1 MRASFTVVALSCTM
15 AMACA
20 QPAPPEEAP
29 AASEPTGNLGQVMQ
43 GILFPNSNLIFDAQ
57 SADPGAPP
65 EEQSGSGASS
75 SYGGMYS
82 GWIGVEN
89 AGIALAEAADLI
101 MKPGRVCSNGTPVP
115 VESED
120 WIMFSE
126 GLRAAGRATLAAAQ
140 AKDQDQ
146 VIEITGN
153 VAEACA
159 LCHEVYRDAGPAG
172 SPERCVPA
180 PPL

>member
-1 MRASFTVVALSCTM
+1 MRGFFTVFALSCTM
-15 AMACA
+15 AMAWA
-20 QPAPPEEAP
+20 QSAPPEEAP

-57 SADPGAPP
+57 EADPGA
-65 EEQSGSGASS
+65 SGGI
-75 SYGGMYS
+75 YS

-126 GLRAAGRATLAAAQ
+126 GLRAVGRATLAAAQ

-153 VAEACA
+153 LAEACYV
-159 LCHEVYRDAGPAG
+159 CHEVYRDAGPAG

>member
-1 MRASFTVVALSCTM
+1 MRASFTVIALSCTM
-15 AMACA
+15 AMAFA
-20 QPAPPEEAP
+20 QSGPP
-29 AASEPTGNLGQVMQ
+29 AASEPTGSLQQVMQ
-43 GILFPNSNLIFDAQ
+43 GILFPNSNVIFDAQ
-57 SADPGAPP
+57 EADPGTD
-65 EEQSGSGASS
+65 
-75 SYGGMYS
+75 GGMYS

-89 AGIALAEAADLI
+89 AGVALAEAADLI

-120 WIMFSE
+120 WIMFVE

-153 VAEACA
+153 VAEACYV
-159 LCHEVYRDAGPAG
+159 CHEVYRDAGSAG

>member
-1 MRASFTVVALSCTM
+1 MRAAFTVFALSCTM
-15 AMACA
+15 AMAYA
-20 QPAPPEEAP
+20 QSAPPV
-29 AASEPTGNLGQVMQ
+29 ASEPTGPLQQGMQ
-43 GILFPNSNLIFDAQ
+43 GILFPNSNVIFDAQ
-57 SADPGAPP
+57 EADPGAA
-65 EEQSGSGASS
+65 E
-75 SYGGMYS
+75 GMYS

-101 MKPGRVCSNGTPVP
+101 MNQGRVCSNGTPVP

-120 WIMFSE
+120 WIRFAE

-153 VAEACA
+153 VAEACYV
-159 LCHEVYRDAGPAG
+159 CHEVYRDAGAAG
-172 SPERCVPA
+172 SPKRCVPA

>member
-1 MRASFTVVALSCTM
+1 MRASFTVIALFCTM
-15 AMACA
+15 AMAFA
-20 QPAPPEEAP
+20 QSAPP
-29 AASEPTGNLGQVMQ
+29 AASKPTGSLQQVMQ
-43 GILFPNSNLIFDAQ
+43 GILFPNSNVIFDAQ
-57 SADPGAPP
+57 EADPAAA
-65 EEQSGSGASS
+65 E
-75 SYGGMYS
+75 GMYS

-89 AGIALAEAADLI
+89 AGIALAEAVDLI

-120 WIMFSE
+120 WIMFAE

-153 VAEACA
+153 VAEACYV
-159 LCHEVYRDAGPAG
+159 CHEVYRDAGPAG

>member
-1 MRASFTVVALSCTM
+1 M
-15 AMACA
+15 AMAFA
-20 QPAPPEEAP
+20 QSAPPE
-29 AASEPTGNLGQVMQ
+29 EPTGNLRQVMQ
-43 GILFPNSNLIFDAQ
+43 GILFPNSNVIFDAQ
-57 SADPGAPP
+57 ETDPGAPDDDAP
-65 EEQSGSGASS
+65 
-75 SYGGMYS
+75 YGGIYA

-89 AGIALAEAADLI
+89 AGVALAEAADLI

-120 WIMFSE
+120 WIMFAE
-126 GLRAAGRATLAAAQ
+126 GLRTVGRATLAAAQ

-153 VAEACA
+153 LGEACYA
-159 LCHEVYRDAGPAG
+159 CHEVYRDAGPAG